1 MVKSDMDSR
10 KRLRLDDVMTMLDTE
25 DDFDEPM
32 EEGSDDEFPDMV
44 MSIMEE
50 NENDTG
56 NCEEMQ
62 EEAALVCTCK
72 YAFSGNHNQG

>member
-1 MVKSDMDSR
+1 
-10 KRLRLDDVMTMLDTE
+10 
-25 DDFDEPM
+25 
-32 EEGSDDEFPDMV
+32 

-62 EEAALVCTCK
+62 EEVAALVCTCN
-72 YAFSGNHNQG
+72 YAFSGNHNQAQQSTHAADVTTEETIGLDYFHRCRTKLECITNTTGDKGIW